1 MSLSTQYEF
10 LFVGRDE
17 GNFVENYAYDL
28 GEGGETNGKIFINL
42 EIQNNPADAEM
53 IGETMFDA
61 MRKSFFA
68 DPEKEEYVR
77 FEESVKAVNKALREF
92 AAGRGKKFLGNIN
105 AIIATIIGGN
115 LYLTQT
121 GDAEAYLMR
130 RRLCSTISEGLSDE
144 ESEDVFTN
152 IASGTLESGD
162 LVLINTTRL
171 LRYISKTDLAKVVS
185 GRNLISTLAELKDE
199 LSGEVL
205 NKVGLIAV
213 NCVENGPNLDDQ
225 ERGKVVA
232 HLQKEEM
239 NGSPAKS
246 EKRDSMVVL
255 KDTIANLSRSVDDLR
270 RRVAGKGGSKGGGR
284 IERGSSGSG
293 SGFKIG
299 NMGKDKLIPIFILV
313 VVALTV
319 GVWWL
324 RGRALEQ
331 AAIENYDK
339 VLTEVRE
346 EIASAETTGQYNKDQ
361 AGEMLA
367 HAEKKALEVLNSGY
381 HRAKANE
388 LLKGIN
394 ETKDKLD
401 GVIHPETKVLVDLA
415 TKRSNVSALGLL
427 GLKGTLYAY
436 EYNALY
442 PIVLDKIQDPLTIDE
457 NETVIGATIYPDKDS
472 LMFYTKSGKVI
483 EYADN
488 RMTFVDSADGAFHK
502 GVDVRG
508 YSNKLYILDPE
519 GNQIWRYARRRDKF
533 DAAEAYNVNA
543 DIKNG
548 LSLAID
554 GSVYVLNK
562 DGFITKLF
570 SGNQEQ
576 FPIKKQ
582 PVKPM
587 AQPTKI
593 YTELDMPNIYI
604 LEPAERR
611 VLVYAKDDKTG
622 GATYLQQFVFD
633 DMPDL
638 RDLFVDKDTNRLYV
652 MDSTKVYQVNL

>member
-77 FEESVKAVNKALREF
+77 FEESVKAVNKALRDF
-92 AAGRGKKFLGNIN
+92 QDGRGKKFLGNIN

-130 RRLCSTISEGLSDE
+130 RRLCSTISEGLSE
-144 ESEDVFTN
+144 EETDDVFSN

-171 LRYISKTDLAKVVS
+171 LRYISKTDLAKVVA

-213 NCVENGPNLDDQ
+213 NCVENGPNLNEQ
-225 ERGKVVA
+225 EQGKVMA

-239 NGSPAKS
+239 NGAPVRSS
-246 EKRDSMVVL
+246 EKKDSMVAI
-255 KDTIANLSRSVDDLR
+255 KDTMANLSRSVDDLR
-270 RRVAGKGGSKGGGR
+270 RRMMKGGSKGGAR
-284 IERGSSGSG
+284 TERGSTGKAD
-293 SGFKIG
+293 FKIG
-299 NMGKDKLIPIFILV
+299 NMGKDKLIPIFIIV
-313 VVALTV
+313 VVTLTV
-319 GVWWL
+319 GIWWL
-324 RGRALEQ
+324 RGRAVEQ

-346 EIASAETTGQYNKDQ
+346 EVASAETTGQYNKDQ
-361 AGEMLA
+361 AGEMLV
-367 HAEKKALEVLNSGY
+367 HAETKALEVLNSGY

-388 LLKGIN
+388 LLKSIKD
-394 ETKDKLD
+394 TKDKLD
-401 GVIHPETKVLVDLA
+401 GVVHPDVKVLADLS
-415 TKRSNVSALGLL
+415 TKRSNVSAIGLL

-457 NETVIGATIYPDKDS
+457 NETVIGGTIYPDKDS

-502 GVDVRG
+502 GVDVKG
-508 YSNKLYILDPE
+508 YSNKLYVLDPE
-519 GNQIWRYARRRDKF
+519 GNQIWKYTRRREKF

-543 DIKNG
+543 DLKNG

-554 GSVYVLNK
+554 GNVYVLNK

-570 SGNQEQ
+570 SGSQEQ

-582 PVKPM
+582 PVKAM
-587 AQPTKI
+587 TAPTKLF
-593 YTELDMPNIYI
+593 TELDMPNIYI

-611 VLVYAKDDKTG
+611 VLVFAKDDKTG

-633 DMPDL
+633 DTMADL

-652 MDSTKVYQVNL
+652 MDSTKVYQVSL

>member
-42 EIQNNPADAEM
+42 EIQNNPADAEL

-77 FEESVKAVNKALREF
+77 FEESVKAVNKGLREF
-92 AAGRGKKFLGNIN
+92 QAGRGKKFLGNIS
-105 AIIATIIGGN
+105 AIISVIIGNN

-121 GDAEAYLMR
+121 GDAEAYLLR
-130 RRLCSTISEGLSDE
+130 RRLCTTISEGLSDE
-144 ESEDVFTN
+144 TSEDIFTN

-162 LVLINTTRL
+162 LVMINTARL

-185 GRNLISTLAELKDE
+185 GRNLVSTLAELKDQ

-205 NKVGLIAV
+205 NKIGLIGIT
-213 NCVENGPNLDDQ
+213 CTENGPNLT
-225 ERGKVVA
+225 ETEHGKVMA

-239 NGSPAKS
+239 DGQPAKT
-246 EKRDSMVVL
+246 EKSDTVMALKGMVA
-255 KDTIANLSRSVDDLR
+255 KLSRNVADLR
-270 RRVAGKGGSKGGGR
+270 RRLSKGGGR
-284 IERGSSGSG
+284 STSGGRVERGSSGQ
-293 SGFKIG
+293 GFRIG
-299 NMGKDKLIPIFILV
+299 NLGKDKMIVIFIV
-313 VVALTV
+313 VVLTLSL
-319 GVWWL
+319 GIWWL
-324 RGRALEQ
+324 RSRAVEQ
-331 AAIENYDK
+331 AALENYDK

-361 AGEMLA
+361 AGEMLT
-367 HAEKKALEVLNSGY
+367 HAEKNALEVLNSGY
-381 HRAKANE
+381 YRAKANE
-388 LLKGIN
+388 LLKSIAD
-394 ETKDKLD
+394 TRDKLD
-401 GVIHPETKVLVDLA
+401 GVLHPEVKVLADLSA
-415 TKRSNVSALGLL
+415 KRSNVSALGLL

-442 PIVLDKIQDPLTIDE
+442 PIVLDKVQDPLTIDE
-457 NETVIGATIYPDKDS
+457 NETVVGGTVYPDKDS

-488 RMTFVDSADGAFHK
+488 RMTFVDSADGTFHK
-502 GVDVRG
+502 GVDVKG
-508 YSNKLYILDPE
+508 YSNKLYVLDPE
-519 GNQIWRYARRRDKF
+519 GNQIWRYTRRRDKF
-533 DAAEAYNVNA
+533 DAAESYNVNG

-554 GSVYVLNK
+554 GNVYVLNK

-570 SGNQEQ
+570 SGNTEP

-582 PVKPM
+582 PVKAM

-593 YTELDMPNIYI
+593 YTELEMPNIYV

-611 VLVYAKDDKTG
+611 VLVFSKDDKTG
-622 GATYLQQFVFD
+622 GATYLQQYVFD
-633 DMPDL
+633 DLPDL
-638 RDLFVDKDTNRLYV
+638 RDLFVDKETNRLYV
-652 MDSTKVYQVNL
+652 LDATKVYQVNL